1 MQILNW
7 GQRVLMTQ
15 YIKPHYPDGIYEY
28 NLQSGALSKK
38 VARAHEEAVAS
49 WLGSA
54 NPPIS
59 PAVVIGVID
68 TQR

>member
-1 MQILNW
+1 MQVLNW
-7 GQRVLMTQ
+7 GQRVLLAQ
-15 YIKPHYPDGIYEY
+15 YIKPAYPDAIYEH

-38 VARAHEEAVAS
+38 VAREHERAVAS
-49 WLGSA
+49 WLSSA

-59 PAVVIGVID
+59 SAVVIGVID